1 MRVIV
6 CGSRTWAHEDEVYRV
21 LSGLE
26 RNGLTIIHG
35 GARGADRMAHHW
47 ASQNEV
53 KCEEYPA
60 DWNKHGR
67 SAGPIRNRQMLDLGA
82 DMVIAFRSEGES
94 RGTDDMIRETKRRR
108 IDLRVVTRPRGR
120 G

>member
-1 MRVIV
+1 MVRVIV

-21 LSGLE
+21 LGE
-26 RNGLTIIHG
+26 FDRTGLTIIQG

-60 DWNKHGR
+60 EWDKHGR
-67 SAGPIRNRQMLDLGA
+67 SAGPIRNRAMLDLGA
-82 DMVIAFRSEGES
+82 DLVIAFRSEGES
-94 RGTDDMIRETKRRR
+94 RGTDDMIRETKRRK
-108 IDLRVVTRPRGR
+108 IELRVISRPNA
-120 G
+120 